1 MTQTLEGI
9 GKLALVPVVKIERA
23 EPAVRLGEAVL
34 AGGLPCVE
42 ITFRTE
48 AAEEAIRSIA
58 AAFPNAIV
66 GAGTV
71 LSVDQAQRAV
81 GAGAQ
86 FIVAPGF
93 NPQVVEWCLAHEVP
107 ITPGVATPT
116 EIEMALDKGLNVL
129 KFFPAQALG
138 GVAMLKALAGP
149 YAGVKFVP
157 TGGVNAQNLAD
168 YLALPTVHACAG
180 SWLAPAKLIAAE
192 AFDEITRRVQEAV
205 AIVRQCREGGEPAR
219 QRR

>member
-1 MTQTLEGI
+1 MTQILEGI
-9 GKLALVPVVKIERA
+9 GKLGLVPVVKIERA

-58 AAFPNAIV
+58 TAFPNAIV

-93 NPQVVEWCLAHEVP
+93 NPKVVEWCLAHEVP

-116 EIEMALDKGLNVL
+116 EIEMALDKGLDIL
-129 KFFPAQALG
+129 KFFPAKALG
-138 GVAMLKALAGP
+138 GVAMLKAFAGP
-149 YAGVKFVP
+149 YSGVKFVP
-157 TGGVNAQNLAD
+157 TGGIDAQNLAD

-205 AIVRQCREGGEPAR
+205 AIVRQCREGGEP
-219 QRR
+219 

>member
-1 MTQTLEGI
+1 MAQTLERI
-9 GKLALVPVVKIERA
+9 GELGLVPVVKIERA
-23 EPAVRLGEAVL
+23 ERAVRLGEAVL
-34 AGGLPCVE
+34 AGGLPCIE

-48 AAEEAIRSIA
+48 AAEDAIRSIA
-58 AAFPNAIV
+58 AAFPDAIV

-93 NPQVVEWCLAHEVP
+93 SPRVVEWCLVHEVP

-116 EIEMALDKGLNVL
+116 EIEMALDRGLNVL
-129 KFFPAQALG
+129 KFFPAKVLG

-149 YAGVKFVP
+149 YTGVKFVP

-168 YLALPTVHACAG
+168 YLTLPTVHACAG
-180 SWLAPAKLIAAE
+180 SWLTPAKLIAAE
-192 AFDEITRRVQEAV
+192 AFDEITHRVQEAV
-205 AIVRQCREGGEPAR
+205 TIVRQCREGGEV
-219 QRR
+219 

>member
-1 MTQTLEGI
+1 MTQILEGI
-9 GKLALVPVVKIERA
+9 GKLGLVPVVKIERA

-93 NPQVVEWCLAHEVP
+93 NPKVVEWCLAHDVP

-116 EIEMALDKGLNVL
+116 EIEMALDKGLDIL
-129 KFFPAQALG
+129 KFFPAKALG
-138 GVAMLKALAGP
+138 GVAMLKAFAGP
-149 YAGVKFVP
+149 YSGVKFVP
-157 TGGVNAQNLAD
+157 TGGIDAQNLAD

-205 AIVRQCREGGEPAR
+205 AIVRQCREGGEP
-219 QRR
+219 

>member
-1 MTQTLEGI
+1 MTQTLERI
-9 GKLALVPVVKIERA
+9 GELGLVPVVKIERA
-23 EPAVRLGEAVL
+23 ERAVQLGEAVL

-42 ITFRTE
+42 ITFRTA

-93 NPQVVEWCLAHEVP
+93 NPKVV
-107 ITPGVATPT
+107 
-116 EIEMALDKGLNVL
+116 D
-129 KFFPAQALG
+129 
-138 GVAMLKALAGP
+138 
-149 YAGVKFVP
+149 
-157 TGGVNAQNLAD
+157 
-168 YLALPTVHACAG
+168 
-180 SWLAPAKLIAAE
+180 WLAPAKLIAAE

-205 AIVRQCREGGEPAR
+205 TIVRQCREGGEP
-219 QRR
+219 

>member
-1 MTQTLEGI
+1 MTQTLERI
-9 GKLALVPVVKIERA
+9 GELGLVPVIKIER
-23 EPAVRLGEAVL
+23 AVRLGEAVL

-48 AAEEAIRSIA
+48 AAEEVIRSIA
-58 AAFPNAIV
+58 AAFPDSIV

-93 NPQVVEWCLAHEVP
+93 NPKVV
-107 ITPGVATPT
+107 
-116 EIEMALDKGLNVL
+116 D
-129 KFFPAQALG
+129 
-138 GVAMLKALAGP
+138 
-149 YAGVKFVP
+149 
-157 TGGVNAQNLAD
+157 
-168 YLALPTVHACAG
+168 
-180 SWLAPAKLIAAE
+180 WLAPAKLIAAE

-205 AIVRQCREGGEPAR
+205 TIVRQCREGGEP
-219 QRR
+219 

>member
-1 MTQTLEGI
+1 M
-9 GKLALVPVVKIERA
+9 VKIERA
-23 EPAVRLGEAVL
+23 ELAVQLGEAVL
-34 AGGLPCVE
+34 AGGLPCIE

-48 AAEEAIRSIA
+48 AAEEVIRSIA
-58 AAFPNAIV
+58 AAFPDAIV

-93 NPQVVEWCLAHEVP
+93 SPKVVEWCLAHEVP

-129 KFFPAQALG
+129 KFFPAKVLG
-138 GVAMLKALAGP
+138 GVAMLKAFAGP
-149 YAGVKFVP
+149 YTGVRFVP

-205 AIVRQCREGGEPAR
+205 TIVRQCREGGEP
-219 QRR
+219 

>member
-1 MTQTLEGI
+1 MTQTLERI
-9 GKLALVPVVKIERA
+9 GELGLVPVVKIGRAERA
-23 EPAVRLGEAVL
+23 VQLGEAVL

-48 AAEEAIRSIA
+48 AAEEAIRSIVT
-58 AAFPNAIV
+58 AFPDAIV

-71 LSVDQAQRAV
+71 LSVDQAQRALD
-81 GAGAQ
+81 AGAQ

-93 NPQVVEWCLAHEVP
+93 SPKVVEWCLVHEVP

-129 KFFPAQALG
+129 KFFPAKLLG
-138 GVAMLKALAGP
+138 GMAMLKAFAGP
-149 YAGVKFVP
+149 YGGVKFIP

-180 SWLAPAKLIAAE
+180 SWLAPARLIAAE
-192 AFDEITRRVQEAV
+192 AFTEITRRVQEAV
-205 AIVRQCREGGEPAR
+205 AIVRQCREGGEP
-219 QRR
+219 

>member
-1 MTQTLEGI
+1 MTQTLGRI
-9 GKLALVPVVKIERA
+9 GELGLVPVVKIERA
-23 EPAVRLGEAVL
+23 ELAVQLGDAVL

-58 AAFPNAIV
+58 TALPNVMV

-71 LSVDQAQRAV
+71 LSANQAQEAV

-86 FIVAPGF
+86 FIVTPGF
-93 NPQVVEWCLAHEVP
+93 NPKVVDWCLAHEVP

-116 EIEMALDKGLNVL
+116 EIEMALDRGLNVL
-129 KFFPAQALG
+129 KFFPADVLG
-138 GVAMLKALAGP
+138 GTAMLKALAGP
-149 YAGVKFVP
+149 YVGVKFIP
-157 TGGVNAQNLAD
+157 TGGITAQNLAD
-168 YLALPTVHACAG
+168 YLALPMVHACAG
-180 SWLAPAKLIAAE
+180 SWLAPTKLIAAQ

-205 AIVRQCREGGEPAR
+205 AIVRHCREGGGR
-219 QRR
+219 